1 MVCIYVVSVPT
12 VVPQLPP
19 RGNVSAFPC
28 DHPRSSVS
36 DTVLVA
42 FGLASKTQG
51 NVSAFPCNHSRSGVS
66 DTVLVA
72 FGLASKT
79 QLPQRGNVSETP
91 GKQASQRRAAWG
103 TAQPSHA
110 CRRHAVASSEHI
122 GLIPWDANILHQVA
136 ILLLKC
142 PMLVV
147 ILLVGNVVAYHAA
160 VTCCIAKSCI
170 LLAPSRKLRKLW

>member
-1 MVCIYVVSVPT
+1 MAAFGLASKT
-12 VVPQLPP
+12 QLPQ

-28 DHPRSSVS
+28 AHPRSGVS
-36 DTVLVA
+36 DTALAA
-42 FGLASKTQG
+42 FGLASKTQLPQRG
-51 NVSAFPCNHSRSGVS
+51 NVSVFRCAHPRSGVS
-66 DTVLVA
+66 DTALAA

-103 TAQPSHA
+103 TAQSSHA

-147 ILLVGNVVAYHAA
+147 ISLVGNVVANHAA

-170 LLAPSRKLRKLW
+170 LLAPSHKLRKLW